1 MVNRDYYQLLGVPL
15 DATDDEIRSAYRK
28 RISVIHPD
36 RFDPAHQPE
45 QWQAANEM
53 LVELNSAYD
62 VLHHPYKRA
71 LYDESL
77 AAQPPKKPANRAVRC
92 RFKDLPPATQERLL
106 VLQKGRSRFFK
117 FQSRSPVNVFRF
129 KTGNP
134 AMAWVSLSVAALLLA
149 GIIQFER
156 TDGWPAYLPLLIWGG
171 ALPVAIVLSGAGYKL
186 VRWYHSPIK
195 DYVYLTPLYYIQTS
209 PGQVVF
215 RWLWS
220 SETLIVKPITN
231 RLRQRKGGIVVL
243 AFGDKPQKLR
253 LASEELAREVA
264 YALNVW
270 EKLIVDLNGNRD
282 SALLDQLDAF
292 PEISAR
298 LGKRPAP
305 GAYPSEAMKDAQM
318 DDGAARRGAVALQQ
332 NWFYVKG
339 W

>member
-15 DATDDEIRSAYRK
+15 GASADEIRSAYRK

-36 RFDPAHQPE
+36 RFDPALQPE

-53 LVELNSAYD
+53 LMELNSAYD

-77 AAQPPKKPANRAVRC
+77 AAMQPKKLANRAVRC

-106 VLQKGRSRFFK
+106 VLQKGRSQFFK

-134 AMAWVSLSVAALLLA
+134 ALAWCGLLIAALVL
-149 GIIQFER
+149 GGVIQFEF
-156 TDGWPAYLPLLIWGG
+156 TGNWPAHLSLLIWGG
-171 ALPVAIVLSGAGYKL
+171 GLPGMMVLSIAVYKL
-186 VRWYHSPIK
+186 VRWYRSPIK
-195 DYVYLTPLYYIQTS
+195 DYVYLTPLYYIKTS
-209 PGQVVF
+209 PGHVTF

-220 SETLIVKPITN
+220 SETLVVKPMTN
-231 RLRQRKGGIVVL
+231 RLRQRQGGMLLL
-243 AFGDKPQKLR
+243 AFDDKPQKLR
-253 LASEELAREVA
+253 LASEEFAREVA
-264 YALNVW
+264 YALSIW
-270 EKLIVDLNGNRD
+270 EKLIVDLNGKRD
-282 SALLDQLDAF
+282 GALLDQLDAF

-305 GAYPSEAMKDAQM
+305 DPHSADAGKEARM
-318 DDGAARRGAVALQQ
+318 DDGSARRGPAALEQK
-332 NWFYVKG
+332 WFYVKG

>member
-1 MVNRDYYQLLGVPL
+1 MVNRDYYQLLGVPFG
-15 DATDDEIRSAYRK
+15 ASADEIRSAYRK

-36 RFDPAHQPE
+36 RFDPTLQPE

-53 LVELNSAYD
+53 LMELNSAYD

-77 AAQPPKKPANRAVRC
+77 AATQPKKLANSAVRC
-92 RFKDLPPATQERLL
+92 RFKDLPAATQERLL
-106 VLQKGRSRFFK
+106 VLQKGRSKFFK

-134 AMAWVSLSVAALLLA
+134 ALAWCCLLIAVLVLG
-149 GIIQFER
+149 GIIQFELTGR
-156 TDGWPAYLPLLIWGG
+156 WPARLPLLLWGSVLPCAMLLGG
-171 ALPVAIVLSGAGYKL
+171 AVYKL
-186 VRWYHSPIK
+186 VRWYRSPIK
-195 DYVYLTPLYYIQTS
+195 DYVYLTPLYYIKTS
-209 PGQVVF
+209 PGQVIF

-220 SETLIVKPITN
+220 SDTLMVKPITN

-243 AFGDKPQKLR
+243 AFDDKPQKLR
-253 LASEELAREVA
+253 LTSEEFAREVA
-264 YALNVW
+264 YALSVW
-270 EKLIVDLNGNRD
+270 EKLIVDLQGNRD
-282 SALLDQLDAF
+282 GALLDQLDAF

-305 GAYPSEAMKDAQM
+305 DLHSKEGRKETQV
-318 DDGAARRGAVALQQ
+318 DDGAARRGATALKQ
-332 NWFYVKG
+332 NWLYVKG

>member
-1 MVNRDYYQLLGVPL
+1 MVSRDYYQLLGVAA
-15 DATDDEIRSAYRK
+15 DASADEIRSAYRK

-36 RFDPAHQPE
+36 RFDPVRQPE

-62 VLHHPYKRA
+62 ILHHPYKRV
-71 LYDESL
+71 LYNESL
-77 AAQPPKKPANRAVRC
+77 TARQPKKPAGRAVRC

-106 VLQKGRSRFFK
+106 ALQKGRSQFFK
-117 FQSRSPVNVFRF
+117 LQSHSPINVFRF

-134 AMAWVSLSVAALLLA
+134 AAAWCCLLIAALLLGSILQFKLTA
-149 GIIQFER
+149 G
-156 TDGWPAYLPLLIWGG
+156 WHPLLPLFVWGG
-171 ALPVAIVLSGAGYKL
+171 ALPGAMVLSIAVYKL

-195 DYVYLTPLYYIQTS
+195 DYVYLTPLYYIKTS
-209 PGQVVF
+209 PDQVIF

-220 SETLIVKPITN
+220 SETLMVKPITN
-231 RLRQRKGGIVVL
+231 RVRQRQGGLLLL
-243 AFGDKPQKLR
+243 AFDDKPQKLR
-253 LASEELAREVA
+253 LATEEFAREVA
-264 YALNVW
+264 YALSVW

-282 SALLDQLDAF
+282 GALLDQLDAF

-305 GAYPSEAMKDAQM
+305 APDSGQSRKETAM
-318 DDGAARRGAVALQQ
+318 DDGATRRGAAALQP
-332 NWFYVKG
+332 NLLYVKG

>member
-1 MVNRDYYQLLGVPL
+1 MVSRDYYQLLGVAW
-15 DATDDEIRSAYRK
+15 DASADEIRSAYRK

-36 RFDPAHQPE
+36 RFDAVGQPE

-62 VLHHPYKRA
+62 ILHHPYKRA

-77 AAQPPKKPANRAVRC
+77 AARQPKKPASSAVRC

-106 VLQKGRSRFFK
+106 VLQKGRSQFFK
-117 FQSRSPVNVFRF
+117 LQSRSPIHVFRF

-134 AMAWVSLSVAALLLA
+134 AAAWCCLLVAALLLG
-149 GIIQFER
+149 GILQFELR
-156 TDGWPAYLPLLIWGG
+156 AGWHPLMPLLIWGG
-171 ALPVAIVLSGAGYKL
+171 ALPAAMVLSVAGYKL

-195 DYVYLTPLYYIQTS
+195 DFVYLTPLYYIKTS
-209 PGQVVF
+209 PDQVIF

-220 SETLIVKPITN
+220 SETLMVKPITN
-231 RLRQRKGGIVVL
+231 HLRQRKGGMLLL
-243 AFGDKPQKLR
+243 AFEDKPQKLR
-253 LASEELAREVA
+253 LATEEFAREVA
-264 YALNVW
+264 YALSVW
-270 EKLIVDLNGNRD
+270 EKLIIDLNGNRD
-282 SALLDQLDAF
+282 GGLLDQLDAF

-305 GAYPSEAMKDAQM
+305 APDSREFNKETQM
-318 DDGAARRGAVALQQ
+318 DDGAARRGATSLQQ
-332 NWFYVKG
+332 NWLYVKG